1 MRSPNQSVRALIFAI
16 VVVAFML
23 LGCLPFCHAQAT
35 NAIAISNQIVSPG
48 GAPAQNA
55 SVLVCQIT
63 AVGTPCPTAGVYLYA
78 DPNLAVPIT
87 NPVSTDQYGNY
98 AFFTTT
104 GAYQIQVTPAGAS
117 GPTYVYYYI
126 NQLSGSG
133 NGSVTAVGLT
143 LPTDVFNVTGSPI
156 TTAGVLTG
164 AFVAQAPNSF
174 FAGPGVGPGDD
185 VPTFR
190 ALQLG
195 DIPAGL
201 PYVTSVGFAATPTL
215 FTVSGEPITSSGT
228 ITLGMANQPANYVFA
243 GPVSGSAGTPAFRP
257 LVTADFPT
265 LYYQNVQ
272 INGTALPPT
281 STLNFSASFA
291 SPSTSPTTQIALA
304 PTAVTAGSYACA
316 SITVNAY
323 GQLTAANS
331 VGCPGANVP
340 PNTVFAG
347 PASGG
352 PGAASWQ
359 TAPTF
364 SAANLTNIPA
374 ITQISVVPANGV
386 SATITNATT
395 TPALTFTLGD
405 ITPSSINSTGGITGT
420 SLTASLLNPYAGQC
434 ASIGANGTIVA
445 AGGACGVAG
454 SGQAFSVI
462 TSGVNTGATMTVA
475 AGATLS
481 YSAGGIVNASQLDGI
496 TTTGTPSGAGW
507 APVTT
512 SSTAAAWTLIPGL
525 GAANTWTGTN
535 SFQALTAT
543 TLTATGLSA
552 NTGDCLQLS
561 TGGVITTSGA
571 PCITTLT
578 FSNIISGTNTAATM
592 TIASG
597 AAITYTAGGIVNASS
612 LGGVVAS
619 GYCQTTGAGCLTPAV
634 LSIAGANG
642 VSVADNASTWT
653 IGLGNITPGTV
664 AATGNISSGGSI
676 SATNVMLVNGAG
688 SDSYLWLNN
697 TGGGRAW
704 WWDSVGT
711 NAGAGP
717 AGSLCAWDSTG
728 GGSAMCMAPSH
739 AVSFAN
745 AVTAGSFGATGAVT
759 SASVVTNALTVSGAS
774 NFNGNVQ
781 STGSIMTGINY
792 TSPSG
797 IPSNGINYP
806 YVGFGWNASNGSG
819 EMDLWT
825 GYLGASGT
833 SPAFNFYANTSS
845 GYSLLATISR
855 AGTFNS
861 VAGSFNNGLTSYGYQ
876 VCLQNG
882 AYCDASPTLTSLTA
896 TSIAATSSLTVGG
909 QAVCTANGTGCKAQA
924 PIGLGMSSNLANIT
938 RGLGGT
944 YTNTTGGPIFVT
956 GYVVS
961 PSDMSLYAYVNGVN
975 IWQTTQPAG
984 YSASTYYSFMV
995 PPGATYALTVGVG
1008 SATLY
1013 SWYEFSFNI

>member
-1 MRSPNQSVRALIFAI
+1 MRSPNRSIRALIFAI

-23 LGCLPFCHAQAT
+23 LGCLPFLHAQAT

-63 AVGTPCPTAGVYLYA
+63 AVGAPCPTSGVYLYA
-78 DPNLAVPIT
+78 DPNLAAPIT

-185 VPTFR
+185 TPTFR
-190 ALQLG
+190 PLQLG

-201 PYVTSVGFAATPTL
+201 PYVTSVGFSATPTL
-215 FTVSGEPITSSGT
+215 FTVSGEPITSTGT
-228 ITLGMANQPANYVFA
+228 ITLGVADQPANYVFA
-243 GPVSGSAGTPAFRP
+243 GPISGSAGTPAFRP

-281 STLNFSASFA
+281 ATLNFSASFA

-316 SITVNAY
+316 SITVNAF

-331 VGCPGANVP
+331 VGCPGSNVP
-340 PNTVFAG
+340 QNTVFAG

-374 ITQISVVPANGV
+374 ITEISVVPSNGV

-395 TPALTFTLGD
+395 TPALTFTLGA
-405 ITPSSINSTGGITGT
+405 ITPSSINSTGAITGT
-420 SLTASLLNPYAGQC
+420 TLTASLLNPYAGQC
-434 ASIGANGTIVA
+434 ASIGANGTIVG

-454 SGQAFSVI
+454 SGQAFSLI
-462 TSGVNTGATMTVA
+462 TSGVNVAATMTVA
-475 AGATLS
+475 AGSVLE
-481 YSAGGIVNASQLDGI
+481 YSSGGVINASQLAGI
-496 TTTGTPSGAGW
+496 TTTGTPTDVGW

-512 SSTAAAWTLIPGL
+512 SATTAAWTLIPGL
-525 GAANTWTGTN
+525 AATNTWTGAN
-535 SFQALTAT
+535 SFQAVSAT
-543 TLTATGLSA
+543 TLTATSLAA
-552 NTGDCLQLS
+552 NAGNCLQLS

-571 PCITTLT
+571 PCVTTLN
-578 FSNIISGTNTAATM
+578 FGNITSGTNTAATM
-592 TIASG
+592 TVASG
-597 AAITYTAGGIVNASS
+597 STITYTTGGNINASA
-612 LGGVVAS
+612 LGGVAAAS
-619 GYCQTTGAGCLTPAV
+619 YCQITGTHCLTPAV
-634 LSIAGANG
+634 LALAGANG
-642 VSVADNASTWT
+642 VSISDNASTWT
-653 IGLGNITPGTV
+653 VGLGNITPGTI
-664 AATGNISSGGSI
+664 AATGTITAGGTI
-676 SATNVMLVNGAG
+676 SATNAIAVN
-688 SDSYLWLNN
+688 SSTTDSYIGLYNY
-697 TGGGRAW
+697 GSGGRAW
-704 WWDSVGT
+704 WWDSG
-711 NAGAGP
+711 ASGSGIGAGN
-717 AGSLCAWDSTG
+717 LCAWDATG
-728 GGSAMCMAPSH
+728 GGAAMCLSPSH
-739 AVSFAN
+739 AASFAN
-745 AVTAGSFGATGAVT
+745 SVSAGSFSASGAITSGSMATGSLSATTITGATQVQGEWLVATNSNLPNTGVQGSYIFWNTNPGGQGGMNFVNLSGGGA
-759 SASVVTNALTVSGAS
+759 G
-774 NFNGNVQ
+774 
-781 STGSIMTGINY
+781 
-792 TSPSG
+792 
-797 IPSNGINYP
+797 
-806 YVGFGWNASNGSG
+806 GFTWQN
-819 EMDLWT
+819 
-825 GYLGASGT
+825 GT
-833 SPAFNFYANTSS
+833 STTNLGQLMVLSPAGNLNAIS
-845 GYSLLATISR
+845 GQ
-855 AGTFNS
+855 
-861 VAGSFNNGLTSYGYQ
+861 FNNGLTAFGYN

-882 AYCDASPTLTSLTA
+882 AYCDSSPTYASVNA
-896 TSIAATSSLTVGG
+896 TTIAAGSSLTLGGVG
-909 QAVCTANGTGCKAQA
+909 VCLTNGAGCKSQA
-924 PIGLGMSSNLANIT
+924 PIGMSMSSNLANVS

-944 YTNTTGGPIFVT
+944 YTNTTGGPVFVT

-961 PSDMSLYAYVNGVN
+961 PSDMSLYCYVNGVN
-975 IWQTTQPAG
+975 VWQNTQPAG
-984 YSASTYYSFMV
+984 FSASTSFSFMV
-995 PPGATYALTVGVG
+995 PPGATYELFAGVG

-1013 SWYEFSFNI
+1013 TWYEFGFNI